1 MEIQTRPMSIH
12 RFANQFVC
20 DLTAY
25 EPGKPVEETARELGL
40 RPEEV
45 VKLASN
51 ENPLGPSPKAK
62 KAMYALCRDK
72 SCELLAVRAWTKI
85 QSSHETR
92 ATDLAAEVGKIQKL
106 QGVIWMS
113 EASI

>member
-1 MEIQTRPMSIH
+1 MEIQTQPMSIH

-62 KAMYALCRDK
+62 RRCIPPLIRVNFILTGEDGNSGGLLPK
-72 SCELLAVRAWTKI
+72 SMGLK
-85 QSSHETR
+85 
-92 ATDLAAEVGKIQKL
+92 
-106 QGVIWMS
+106 
-113 EASI
+113 